1 MAGTFHALVPFA
13 VAAVAIVLVL
23 GLANMVRGG
32 SPVLSQRLMRLRVIL
47 QLVAIVI
54 ILMTFLL
61 ARH

>member
-1 MAGTFHALVPFA
+1 MEGTFHALVPFA